1 MALMVVSSIDAA
13 WQPSSVDPPSHIPAK
28 AATLLQNSIPSLQAL
43 SHTTSINS
51 LSTLNK
57 TCHLKSLQPNFYLIE
72 EAQSPTKYFSPS
84 SHFQLC
90 IFFSSSF
97 GCWRLNSLPLK
108 ACFMKHLYKL
118 KLSKKKNNTTMISSL
133 YWGNTYM
140 GIGLEASFVYTYMPA
155 CLHYRSLDIF
165 SFLTLLPWDTSSS
178 PHLQQKMDASGVL
191 PIFRDSPASG

>member
-1 MALMVVSSIDAA
+1 MRTCVIKWQTVSMALMVVSSIDAA

-72 EAQSPTKYFSPS
+72 EAQSPTTYFSPS

-118 KLSKKKNNTTMISSL
+118 KLSKKNTIRQWYL
-133 YWGNTYM
+133 AYIEEIHIW
-140 GIGLEASFVYTYMPA
+140 E
-155 CLHYRSLDIF
+155 LD
-165 SFLTLLPWDTSSS
+165 
-178 PHLQQKMDASGVL
+178 
-191 PIFRDSPASG
+191 